1 MNTEKLI
8 EQGRKVTLKAIEAD
22 LKADWWDALYY
33 ASYDQI
39 SKLVNQG
46 RIDGDFLPRHDNYQ
60 EEMRYMMAEFL

>member
-39 SKLVNQG
+39 SNLVNQG
-46 RIDGDFLPRHDNYQ
+46 RIDEDFVSRHYNYQ
-60 EEMRYMMAEFL
+60 EEMRAMLAQF